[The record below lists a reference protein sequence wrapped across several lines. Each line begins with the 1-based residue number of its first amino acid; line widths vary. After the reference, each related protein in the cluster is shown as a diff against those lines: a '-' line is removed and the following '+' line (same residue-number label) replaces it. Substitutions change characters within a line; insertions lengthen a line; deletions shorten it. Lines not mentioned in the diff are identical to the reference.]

1 MFDQRMDQVIAR
13 GEPHEDSDDDY
24 NGGYGDII
32 GIGNSAGHFMNED
45 YRRVAHPHMAPPV
58 PPPIHPVP
66 FERINTGDY
75 ISEVTRA
82 RGMYADS
89 MDRRLADRFSESR
102 PSNSPIPRAFS
113 GPMSPAAAASPR
125 NMGPPPPPSVP
136 HTAPMMRRHTMED
149 DMFNSSQS
157 QSQRLSE
164 RMKPRYAR
172 QRDHDSE
179 ASACTQ
185 PMGDFYRKVA
195 SASRER
201 SVYQDRQP
209 SVAKD
214 TISDH
219 RSANMLL
226 LHQVGSVKIG
236 EIVRYTVIYTPSHDR
251 ILPSPEV
258 LHLRIRNTSNV
269 ALRAAFVHGPYTLN
283 ASAWP
288 SHYDPNVK
296 FENPRRYGVPEFE
309 PMLKAGG
316 TWNIQLLVPDNIR
329 ESAGLGPSRQQFGD
343 ERIEGRERKEDEHS
357 ASWVVEIA
365 SQVIFSNSAAVGY
378 EVILAR
384 DEKSLNLGST
394 PITGNQ
400 AQVPQPG
407 RVSDFQQSIG
417 AKDGHHPAQLKG
429 VFSRAVTLK
438 VDDTASLWN
447 TPQLPEWDENRGKP
461 LWSGKDAGK
470 DAATVSVVKTPPKP
484 ENASAEPNQKPQE
497 EKCEKRKK
505 KVHLVVLTHGL
516 HSNLG
521 ADMLYMKE
529 SIDSTVRQAK
539 VVAKARRARQKAER
553 EAKRQKSQSE
563 GPESEEKVNEKLKPQ
578 EEKEEVEEEYED
590 EEVVVRGFSG
600 NATRTERGIKFLGKR
615 LARYILSM
623 TYPDQPYLPSVKSK
637 AGSFVTAITGDNE
650 GDEHDEAAH
659 KNSTIHQSKHPIPQR
674 AFQITSISFIGHSLG
689 GLVQTYAIAYIQ
701 KHSPVFFD
709 VIRPINFITLASPML
724 GLSNENPRYVKF
736 ALDFGLVG
744 KTGQDLGLTWKAP
757 TLLRSGWGA
766 IVSNLGETAHKKVMG
781 EVQPESKPLLRILPT
796 GPAHSALKKFRNRT
810 VYSNVVN
817 DGIVPLRTSCL
828 LFLDWQGLERVEKAR
843 REAGLV
849 ERVVGFGWAE
859 LTGANVTSPTN
870 DTERRRSRTQTAK
883 NPVRCP
889 QPPSNAIAEDDRR
902 SFTLTRNISQQHP
915 TNQEPDKETRIDGQ
929 NDGPLSGF
937 LNFFKSSEP
946 PKSPQLP
953 QGQGRQTI
961 KLDDSSSKRSSQSQ
975 VTTGQE
981 LSDENTGGGS
991 SAPPRTSFFEA
1002 AGDILNPA
1010 LPTVEFLID
1019 PSTRPR
1025 TIFHDRI
1032 YHPSDIPP
1040 PPLKKRSTGLG
1051 IRRKASSQKPQGPPA
1066 ASPSL
1071 KKEATGDSNASSPY
1085 PSINHG
1091 DTGLSTR
1098 DYDNMAK
1105 TDPERD
1111 PDKVI
1116 DSSSMAVEEKI
1127 ARAYHKGMSWRKV
1140 LVKLEPDAHNNILVR
1155 RMFANANGWPV
1166 VKHLVDAHFS
1176 DSAAARM
1183 SDEDEA
1189 NNDRAK
1195 SLNQPPDQ
1203 EGSEVRRAQVPS
1215 ASENRD
1221 FRLSQAP
1228 LPKTRKGSAQPND
1241 QNRQEA
1247 THLTPADASE
1257 ADDAVP
1263 ELPSDGSPPSRKTS
1277 HSVSDRPPQLPPL
1290 GHVSPKRHRRASST
1304 GSASPRRPS
1313 YDRMD
1318 SVTWSDRDWLDSQDE
1333 SDADNDFL
1341 TYGHGGHRRSKSQ
1354 EDGKKGGKEIKR
1366 TGSPVWNW
1374 TEKIVGRGAAKKA
1387 GSKSGN
1393 PLSPTTSEP
1402 PMSPVEG
1409 SSTGRV
1415 GLLR

>member
-1 MFDQRMDQVIAR
+1 
-13 GEPHEDSDDDY
+13 
-24 NGGYGDII
+24 
-32 GIGNSAGHFMNED
+32 
-45 YRRVAHPHMAPPV
+45 
-58 PPPIHPVP
+58 
-66 FERINTGDY
+66 
-75 ISEVTRA
+75 
-82 RGMYADS
+82 
-89 MDRRLADRFSESR
+89 
-102 PSNSPIPRAFS
+102 
-113 GPMSPAAAASPR
+113 
-125 NMGPPPPPSVP
+125 
-136 HTAPMMRRHTMED
+136 
-149 DMFNSSQS
+149 
-157 QSQRLSE
+157 
-164 RMKPRYAR
+164 
-172 QRDHDSE
+172 
-179 ASACTQ
+179 
-185 PMGDFYRKVA
+185 MGDFYRIVA
-195 SASRER
+195 STSRER

-209 SVAKD
+209 SVADKD

-236 EIVRYTVIYTPSHDR
+236 EIVRYTVTYTPSHDR

-283 ASAWP
+283 VSAWP
-288 SHYDPNVK
+288 SHYDPNIK

-343 ERIEGRERKEDEHS
+343 GRIEGGEKVKEHS

-378 EVILAR
+378 EVVLAR
-384 DEKSLNLGST
+384 DEKSLNLGSA
-394 PITGNQ
+394 PVTGNQ

-447 TPQLPEWDENRGKP
+447 TPQLPEWDESRAKP
-461 LWSGKDAGK
+461 PYPGK
-470 DAATVSVVKTPPKP
+470 DAATVSVVKNPSAP
-484 ENASAEPNQKPQE
+484 ESASAEPNQKPQG
-497 EKCEKRKK
+497 KNGKMR

-539 VVAKARRARQKAER
+539 VDAKARRTRQKAER
-553 EAKRQKSQSE
+553 EAKRQKSE
-563 GPESEEKVNEKLKPQ
+563 AGGLESEKRTD
-578 EEKEEVEEEYED
+578 EELNPHEETEEVEEEFED
-590 EEVVVRGFSG
+590 EEVAVRGFSG
-600 NATRTERGIKFLGKR
+600 NSTRTERGIKFLGKR
-615 LARYILSM
+615 LARYVLSM
-623 TYPDQPYLPSVKSK
+623 TYPDQPYLPSMKTK
-637 AGSFVTAITGDNE
+637 AESFMTTITG
-650 GDEHDEAAH
+650 EHEANGQNEAAH
-659 KNSTIHQSKHPIPQR
+659 KNSTVHHSKHPVPHR
-674 AFQITSISFIGHSLG
+674 AFQISSISFIGHSLG
-689 GLVQTYAIAYIQ
+689 GPVQTYAIAYIQ
-701 KHSPVFFD
+701 KHSPQFFD

-766 IVSNLGETAHKKVMG
+766 IVGNLGETAHKKVMG

-796 GPAHSALKKFRNRT
+796 GPAHAALKKFRNRT

-859 LTGANVTSPTN
+859 LTGANVTSPRTIPWTPKDEPAPKLPPIDTVTTPETET
-870 DTERRRSRTQTAK
+870 DTEREEYRE
-883 NPVRCP
+883 VP
-889 QPPSNAIAEDDRR
+889 QPPINAIAEDDRR
-902 SFTLTRNISQQHP
+902 SFTMTGNLSRQHSR
-915 TNQEPDKETRIDGQ
+915 NQEPEKSPRIDGQ
-929 NDGPLSGF
+929 SDGPLSGF

-946 PKSPQLP
+946 PKSPQTP
-953 QGQGRQTI
+953 PGRSRSPSPPSKHDRIYKRSQTI
-961 KLDDSSSKRSSQSQ
+961 KNDGASSKRSSRSQ

-981 LSDENTGGGS
+981 LGEEGGGAGGGS

-1051 IRRKASSQKPQGPPA
+1051 IRRKASSQATQAPPVA
-1066 ASPSL
+1066 PM
-1071 KKEATGDSNASSPY
+1071 KTNGTGDSDASSPY
-1085 PSINHG
+1085 PNINHG

-1098 DYDNMAK
+1098 DYDNMAS
-1105 TDPERD
+1105 TDPARD

-1189 NNDRAK
+1189 NVDRAK

-1228 LPKTRKGSAQPND
+1228 LPKSRKGSAQPLD
-1241 QNRQEA
+1241 QPSQQNSQ
-1247 THLTPADASE
+1247 TPSADASE
-1257 ADDAVP
+1257 AEDAVP
-1263 ELPSDGSPPSRKTS
+1263 DLPSDSSPPSRKTS

-1290 GHVSPKRHRRASST
+1290 GHPSPRRPRRASSA

-1333 SDADNDFL
+1333 SDTDNDFL
-1341 TYGHGGHRRSKSQ
+1341 TYGHHGGSHRRSKSQ
-1354 EDGKKGGKEIKR
+1354 EDGRKKAGKETKR

-1374 TEKIVGRGAAKKA
+1374 TEKIVGRGSHKKA
-1387 GSKSGN
+1387 ASSKGGGGG
-1393 PLSPTTSEP
+1393 PLSPAASEP
-1402 PMSPVEG
+1402 PMSPVDG
-1409 SSTGRV
+1409 SSSTGKV

>member
-1 MFDQRMDQVIAR
+1 
-13 GEPHEDSDDDY
+13 
-24 NGGYGDII
+24 
-32 GIGNSAGHFMNED
+32 
-45 YRRVAHPHMAPPV
+45 
-58 PPPIHPVP
+58 
-66 FERINTGDY
+66 
-75 ISEVTRA
+75 
-82 RGMYADS
+82 
-89 MDRRLADRFSESR
+89 
-102 PSNSPIPRAFS
+102 
-113 GPMSPAAAASPR
+113 
-125 NMGPPPPPSVP
+125 
-136 HTAPMMRRHTMED
+136 
-149 DMFNSSQS
+149 
-157 QSQRLSE
+157 
-164 RMKPRYAR
+164 
-172 QRDHDSE
+172 
-179 ASACTQ
+179 
-185 PMGDFYRKVA
+185 MGDFYRKVA

-236 EIVRYTVIYTPSHDR
+236 EIVRYTVTYTPSHDR

-283 ASAWP
+283 VSAWP

-343 ERIEGRERKEDEHS
+343 ERTGGREEKKEHS
-357 ASWVVEIA
+357 ATWIVEVA
-365 SQVIFSNSAAVGY
+365 SQVIFSNSAAVAY

-384 DEKSLNLGST
+384 DEKSLNLGSAQV
-394 PITGNQ
+394 TGNQ

-461 LWSGKDAGK
+461 PSGK
-470 DAATVSVVKTPPKP
+470 DAATVSVVKNPPDT
-484 ENASAEPNQKPQE
+484 ASASADTNKTPLE
-497 EKCEKRKK
+497 EKSEKLKKK

-539 VVAKARRARQKAER
+539 IDAKARRARQRAER

-563 GPESEEKVNEKLKPQ
+563 GPESEGKTEEKLKPQ

-590 EEVVVRGFSG
+590 EEVAVRGFSG

-623 TYPDQPYLPSVKSK
+623 TYPDQPYLPSVKTK

-650 GDEHDEAAH
+650 GDEHDTPAH
-659 KNSTIHQSKHPIPQR
+659 KNGTTHPNHSVPPR

-689 GLVQTYAIAYIQ
+689 GPVQTYAIAYIQ

-796 GPAHSALKKFRNRT
+796 GPAHAALKKFRNRT

-859 LTGANVTSPTN
+859 LTGANVTSPRTIPWAPKDEAAPKLPPI
-870 DTERRRSRTQTAK
+870 DTVTTPETETDTDREEYRE
-883 NPVRCP
+883 VP
-889 QPPSNAIAEDDRR
+889 QPPSNIIAEDDRR
-902 SFTLTRNISQQHP
+902 SFNLTRSISKQH
-915 TNQEPDKETRIDGQ
+915 QELDKEPRMDGQ

-937 LNFFKSSEP
+937 LNFFKSSES

-953 QGQGRQTI
+953 QGQGQSRSPSPPSKHDKI
-961 KLDDSSSKRSSQSQ
+961 YKRSDHWPRAERRKHGRS
-975 VTTGQE
+975 T
-981 LSDENTGGGS
+981 
-991 SAPPRTSFFEA
+991 PRTSFFEA

-1040 PPLKKRSTGLG
+1040 PPLKKRPTGLG
-1051 IRRKASSQKPQGPPA
+1051 IRRRTPSHTTQGPPTA
-1066 ASPSL
+1066 SL
-1071 KKEATGDSNASSPY
+1071 KKNPSGDSNSSSPF
-1085 PSINHG
+1085 PIINHG
-1091 DTGLSTR
+1091 DTGLSMR
-1098 DYDNMAK
+1098 DYDNMAS
-1105 TDPERD
+1105 TDPGRD

-1183 SDEDEA
+1183 DDEDEA
-1189 NNDRAK
+1189 NNERAK

-1228 LPKTRKGSAQPND
+1228 LPKTRKGSTQPHD
-1241 QNRQEA
+1241 QPRQQD
-1247 THLTPADASE
+1247 TPVPSTDASE
-1257 ADDAVP
+1257 AEDAVP
-1263 ELPSDGSPPSRKTS
+1263 DLPSDSTPPSLKTS

-1304 GSASPRRPS
+1304 GSSSPRRPS
-1313 YDRMD
+1313 FDRND
-1318 SVTWSDRDWLDSQDE
+1318 SVTWSDRDWFDSQDE
-1333 SDADNDFL
+1333 SDADNDFFDK
-1341 TYGHGGHRRSKSQ
+1341 GSK
-1354 EDGKKGGKEIKR
+1354 EPKR

-1387 GSKSGN
+1387 GGRSGN
-1393 PLSPTTSEP
+1393 PLSPATSEP

-1409 SSTGRV
+1409 
-1415 GLLR
+1415 LRRGGWAY